1 MTVQTYAMPVGGC
14 APDEELDKCTA
25 GANAYGVDNV
35 ERCRA
40 GKKVGITV
48 TCAGMCN
55 SKPREMVIF
64 VL

>member
-1 MTVQTYAMPVGGC
+1 MPVGGC
-14 APDEELDKCTA
+14 APNEELDKCTA

-55 SKPREMVIF
+55 IKP
-64 VL
+64 